1 MCTSLTYPRPGWLPP
16 KTTALFL
23 STVVNEK
30 PEQGGGLDPVMG
42 GDDQV
47 PGNSE
52 IVIYIHLL
60 YYAWL
65 TLFGGL

>member
-1 MCTSLTYPRPGWLPP
+1 
-16 KTTALFL
+16 
-23 STVVNEK
+23 
-30 PEQGGGLDPVMG
+30 MG

-47 PGNSE
+47 PGDSE

>member
-1 MCTSLTYPRPGWLPP
+1 MTHPRPGWLPP

-23 STVVNEK
+23 STVVKEK
-30 PEQGGGLDPVMG
+30 PAQGGGLDPVIG

>member
-1 MCTSLTYPRPGWLPP
+1 MTYPRPGWTPP
-16 KTTALFL
+16 KTTALFP

-30 PEQGGGLDPVMG
+30 PEQGGGLGPVMG

>member
-1 MCTSLTYPRPGWLPP
+1 MTLPRPGWLPP
-16 KTTALFL
+16 KTTALLL

-30 PEQGGGLDPVMG
+30 LEQGGGLDPVMG

-52 IVIYIHLL
+52 IVIIYIHLL

>member
-1 MCTSLTYPRPGWLPP
+1 MTYPRPGWKPP

-30 PEQGGGLDPVMG
+30 LQQGGGLDPVMR